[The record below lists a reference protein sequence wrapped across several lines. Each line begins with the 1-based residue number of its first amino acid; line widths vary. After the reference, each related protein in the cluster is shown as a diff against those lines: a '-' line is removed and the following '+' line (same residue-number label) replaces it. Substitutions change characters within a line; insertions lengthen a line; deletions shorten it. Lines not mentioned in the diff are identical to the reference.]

1 MTAPSPK
8 PRLLLVL
15 LGLALAGWLVWW
27 VAPDAASE
35 SEGGAVGVAA
45 ADAAPPAAAP
55 APGFVADASGADQ
68 AVAPRRDAVDE
79 AAASAPDGP
88 ELLVRVVDA
97 DGGAPLPGAEV
108 FFVDLQAV
116 GPRTLQAAMDRSGEL
131 EDLFRE
137 HGVRR
142 VADAHGEARF
152 PRPDGS
158 TFVLAGVAPG
168 RFDVAWDFEPDADA
182 VTLALG
188 RRNGLSARVVDSA
201 DRPVPGAPVVLRRRW
216 PGGWSDLLRQVSGE
230 DGSVSFQ
237 LPSRLLEELDAAG
250 GAEGT
255 TFVVLDVVGGDPV
268 EAEVDLDR
276 IPDEPVRLVVPDD
289 CGSVEVAVSLEG
301 GGPPEE
307 PVSVALTA
315 TGDGAASTRFGAST
329 AHRLAE
335 DGRATFPLVRV
346 GLPLR
351 VTART
356 FGGELRASVEGTG
369 PAAPG
374 ATARFSLV
382 LRQERPV
389 LVGRVLNQE
398 GRPAKGVRIL
408 IGTTV
413 RDEHRRSSSQRSTR
427 CDGEGRFRYVLEH
440 AYEEG
445 TTRTLRV
452 LVPPRGGKPERDVSV
467 DLSRPLPPGETDLG
481 DLVVAPVPLVVAGRV
496 LDPTGGPV
504 AGSRVRCERP
514 FSTAAGSGSEHWRS
528 AGVPEALTTED
539 GSFTIRGRPEEAPR
553 YRVRAEHP
561 EYLEGVQEVPL
572 GTRDVVVR
580 LRPAVR
586 LEGRLLLPEGF
597 DPGDFRLLFLVPD
610 PDGDTS
616 ERFLRLRDDGTFEQ
630 SGLPPGGGE
639 LLLTAR
645 FTGEELLRRPVP
657 AGSGE
662 PVVLDLRGMPLS
674 RLVLHVHRAD
684 GRPLDHWTL
693 AQVGGEGKPG
703 RVAWVSE
710 SDVELVSARPAFD
723 LVVFADGTREVRLE
737 GAVGEREVEL
747 VPGYEIGLRVV
758 PVVPLPDGW
767 KLWFTTRFVGGDVRR
782 SLGGFVLD
790 DSGRGTAVV
799 PAPGRYE
806 VSLELRHTVRFDG
819 GRNTTSDAVGVVGV
833 LEVRDV
839 AGRQEFTVTVDPE
852 RVNEVLEREQE

>member
-1 MTAPSPK
+1 MDAPP
-8 PRLLLVL
+8 PPTRPLLVL
-15 LGLALAGWLVWW
+15 LGLAFAGWLVWW
-27 VAPDAASE
+27 AFQAEAPEPEVEAVAVTE
-35 SEGGAVGVAA
+35 S
-45 ADAAPPAAAP
+45 DAAPPAAAGDLAEP
-55 APGFVADASGADQ
+55 VTGATANGVPQ
-68 AVAPRRDAVDE
+68 RG
-79 AAASAPDGP
+79 AASAVEGEAAPAVPDGSS
-88 ELLVRVVDA
+88 LLVRVVAKETGD
-97 DGGAPLPGAEV
+97 PLPGAEV
-108 FFVDLQAV
+108 FFVDLEAV
-116 GPRTLQAAMDRSGEL
+116 EPRTLQAVEVRSGEF

-137 HGVRR
+137 HGIRR

-152 PRPDGS
+152 PRPEGS

-188 RRNGLSARVVDSA
+188 RRSRLDVRVVDAS
-201 DRPVPGAPVVLRRRW
+201 DRPVPGATVVLRRRW
-216 PGGWSDLLRQVSGE
+216 PGGWSDLLYQVSGE

-237 LPSRLLEELDAAG
+237 LPSRLLEEL
-250 GAEGT
+250 GASGRPEGT
-255 TFVVLDVVGGDPV
+255 AFVVLDVVGGDPV
-268 EAEVDLDR
+268 EAEVDLAR
-276 IPDEPVRLVVPDD
+276 PPDEPVRLVVPDD

-301 GGPPEE
+301 GGRPDE
-307 PVSVALTA
+307 PVSVTLTA
-315 TGDGAASTRFGAST
+315 TGDRAAST

-351 VTART
+351 VAART
-356 FGGELRASVEGTG
+356 SGGELRASVEGTG

-374 ATARFSLV
+374 ATARFALV

-427 CDGEGRFRYVLEH
+427 CDGEGRFRYVVQH
-440 AYEEG
+440 PYEEG

-452 LVPPRGGKPERDVSV
+452 LVPPRGDTPERDASV
-467 DLSRPLPPGETDLG
+467 DLSRRLPPSETDLG

-514 FSTAAGSGSEHWRS
+514 FTTAAGSGSEYWRS

-561 EYLEGVQEVPL
+561 DYLEGVQEVPL

-580 LRPAVR
+580 LRPATR

-610 PDGDTS
+610 PDGGAR
-616 ERFLRLRDDGTFEQ
+616 ERFLHLREDGTFVQ

-674 RLVLHVHRAD
+674 RLVLRVRRAD
-684 GRPLDHWTL
+684 GRPLDQWTL
-693 AQVGGEGKPG
+693 ALPGGDGEPE
-703 RVAWVSE
+703 RRAWVNESE
-710 SDVELVSARPAFD
+710 VELVSARPAFD
-723 LVVFADGTREVRLE
+723 LVVHADGTREVRIE

-747 VPGYEIGLRVV
+747 VPGYEVGLRVE
-758 PVVPLPDGW
+758 PAVPLPEGW
-767 KLWFTTRFVGGDVRR
+767 DLAFSMTSVGRDVTYRLR
-782 SLGGFVLD
+782 DFVLD
-790 DSGRGTAVV
+790 DAGRGTAMV

-806 VSLELRHTVRFDG
+806 VSLELRHTLRFDG
-819 GRNTTSDAVGVVGV
+819 GSSTTSDAVGTVGA

-839 AGRQEFTVTVDPE
+839 AGRQEFTVAVDPE
-852 RVNEVLEREQE
+852 RVREVLEREQE